1 MAEQNHEC
9 FEVYITRK
17 GPVLV
22 SGPNRVAILHSVI
35 GRSESNTKAVELCSV
50 TADTKLPKSSIFS
63 TLEDLVKK
71 NVLRYGSVCGKKGYE
86 LDSYRI
92 ISSAEP
98 HPEYSNFGKEL
109 VKNSPEGYTMDR
121 MELDY
126 MATAALTYG
135 MDISP
140 LMKTIGYDF
149 GKYIKRLFP
158 DTDEALE
165 RLFEWYRRHGSAEV
179 RITSRLPLS
188 VEVDYALRSVGGDL
202 AKTFS
207 CLVLQSVAAIVEDG
221 YNAIIERIE
230 VKDNHVTGTFRS
242 DASVNDRDLVPSDF
256 GYDEDASNDFMI
268 YITPLGA
275 FRCVDNPLG
284 LAILDAMK
292 NDVPM
297 SSAEI
302 TKSLKVGERKPQSSV
317 LFYLE
322 KMIDIG
328 LVKETEILGKRKF
341 VKVAG
346 NLYSWNLDRITEP
359 YDPFEHFHESF
370 DDPSSANGHILSA
383 MARRLGSLRIAINPI
398 IGRLGESLAREFC
411 SLSERKTIES
421 ILSVVMDRANWFR
434 FSETSVTS
442 FVPFTFVRKL
452 DPDVDDIFMDTQMVF
467 DTTFFKTIIKEITGV
482 EYGSECTM
490 YNSGESRGYK
500 LVYQLRSR

>member
-1 MAEQNHEC
+1 MAERNHEC

-22 SGPNRVAILHSVI
+22 SGSNRVAILHSVI
-35 GRSESNTKAVELCSV
+35 DRSESNTKAVELCSV

-63 TLEDLVKK
+63 TLEDLVRK
-71 NVLRYGSVCGKKGYE
+71 NVLKYGTVSGKKGYD

-92 ISSAEP
+92 ISNAEP
-98 HPEYSNFGKEL
+98 HPQYSNFGKEI
-109 VKNSPEGYTMDR
+109 VTNSPEGYTMDR

-126 MATAALTYG
+126 MTTAALTYG

-149 GKYIKRLFP
+149 GKYIKHLFP
-158 DTDEALE
+158 DTEEALE
-165 RLFEWYRRHGSAEV
+165 KLFGWYREHGAAEV

-188 VEVDYALRSVGGDL
+188 VEVDYSLKSVGGDL
-202 AKTFS
+202 ARTFS
-207 CLVLQSVAAIVEDG
+207 CMVLSSVAAIIEDG
-221 YNAIIERIE
+221 YNAIIERID
-230 VKDNHVTGTFRS
+230 VNGNHVTGTFRL

-256 GYDEDASNDFMI
+256 RYDDDASNDFMI
-268 YITPLGA
+268 YISPLGA

-302 TKSLKVGERKPQSSV
+302 TKSLNIGERKPQSSV

-328 LVKETEILGKRKF
+328 LVKEVDILGKRKF
-341 VKVAG
+341 VKIAG

-359 YDPFEHFHESF
+359 YDLFEHYHESF
-370 DDPSSANGHILSA
+370 DDPSSANGHVLSA
-383 MARRLGSLRIAINPI
+383 MIRRLGSLRIAVNPI

-411 SLSERKTIES
+411 GLSEKKTIES
-421 ILSVVMDRANWFR
+421 ILSVVMDRAKWFR
-434 FSETSVTS
+434 FAETSVTS

-452 DPDVDDIFMDTQMVF
+452 NADVDDILMDTQMVF
-467 DTTFFKTIIKEITGV
+467 DTMFFKAIIKEITGV